1 MHCFTNRTENKM
13 SVITSNLISKE
24 TGLKAFVKRHQLISM
39 YIVLF
44 VLAWSVLIPQALY
57 SQGLLS
63 APLPAFLEILTGW
76 APGIAAVL
84 ITAIVAGRSGIREL
98 LRRFLIWRVGG
109 QWYLVAF
116 FLLALLILGG
126 IGLSTL
132 FGGVLPTIP
141 AGTSPLWQAAL
152 VFLIF
157 VLLGFL
163 LNTEEIAW
171 RGFAL
176 PRLQSRYHV
185 LVACILLAIPEV
197 ALHLPLFW
205 VKDNPFYQTV
215 GLFWFS
221 AFSVALVFIYAYIFN
236 KTKGS
241 LLIVTILHASQNAW
255 ANLLSDNSARPFTF
269 TVALVWMIAIALIFL
284 TKGQLGYEAEGK

>member
-1 MHCFTNRTENKM
+1 M
-13 SVITSNLISKE
+13 SVITSNLTSSE
-24 TGLKAFVKRHQLISM
+24 TGFKAFVKRHQLISM
-39 YIVLF
+39 YVLLF

-76 APGIAAVL
+76 APGIAAVV
-84 ITAIVAGRSGIREL
+84 ITTIVMGRAGVREL
-98 LRRFLIWRVGG
+98 LRRFLVWRVGV
-109 QWYLVAF
+109 QWYLIAF
-116 FLLALLILGG
+116 FLLAILILGG
-126 IGLSTL
+126 IGLHVL
-132 FGGVLPTIP
+132 FGDAMPSIP
-141 AGTSPLWQAAL
+141 AAGAPLWKIASA
-152 VFLIF
+152 FLLF
-157 VLLGFL
+157 VVLGFL
-163 LNTEEIAW
+163 INTEEIAW

-176 PRLQSRYHV
+176 PRLQSRYNV
-185 LVACILLAIPEV
+185 LVACVLLAIPEV

-255 ANLLSDNSARPFTF
+255 ANLLSDNTARPFYF

-284 TKGQLGYEAEGK
+284 TKGQLGYETENK

>member
-1 MHCFTNRTENKM
+1 MENKM
-13 SVITSNLISKE
+13 SVVASNLSSHE

-39 YIVLF
+39 YILLF
-44 VLAWSVLIPQALY
+44 ALAWSVLIPQALY

-76 APGIAAVL
+76 APAIAAVFV
-84 ITAIVAGRSGIREL
+84 TAIVAGRTGVREL
-98 LRRFLIWRVGG
+98 FNRFMTWRVGL

-126 IGLSTL
+126 IGLHVL
-132 FGGVLPTIP
+132 FGGAMPAIP
-141 AGTSPLWQAAL
+141 AAGAPLWEIAFA
-152 VFLIF
+152 FLLF
-157 VLLGFL
+157 VVLGFL
-163 LNTEEIAW
+163 INTEEIAW

-176 PRLQSRYHV
+176 PRLQSRYNV
-185 LVACILLAIPEV
+185 LVACVLLAIPEV

-221 AFSVALVFIYAYIFN
+221 AFSVALVFVYAYIFN

-255 ANLLSDNSARPFTF
+255 ANLLSDNTARPFYF

-284 TKGQLGYEAEGK
+284 TKGQLGYESESK

>member
-1 MHCFTNRTENKM
+1 M
-13 SVITSNLISKE
+13 SAITSNLMSNE

-39 YIVLF
+39 YLILF

-57 SQGLLS
+57 SQGWLS

-76 APGIAAVL
+76 APGIAAVVV
-84 ITAIVAGRSGIREL
+84 TVIVMGRSGVREL
-98 LRRFLIWRVGG
+98 LRRFLVWRVGA

-116 FLLALLILGG
+116 SLLALLILGG
-126 IGLSTL
+126 IGLHML
-132 FGGVLPTIP
+132 FGGAVPVIP
-141 AGTSPLWQAAL
+141 AANAPLWETAL
-152 VFLIF
+152 VFLLF
-157 VLLGFL
+157 VCLGFL
-163 LNTEEIAW
+163 INTEEIAW

-185 LVACILLAIPEV
+185 LVACVLLAIPEV

-221 AFSVALVFIYAYIFN
+221 AFSVALVFIYTYIFN

-255 ANLLSDNSARPFTF
+255 ANLLSDNTARPFYF

-284 TKGQLGYEAEGK
+284 TKGQLGYQAEQK